1 MEDTG
6 LEFHLVL
13 KHIHQALLQ
22 HEAHLKKIHKLQDK
36 IIQQSK
42 DTDDG
47 NGNDGE
53 EAVLS
58 AKAAAK
64 LLQAY
69 ETALRSVEGLQ
80 DHVRSAQNKM
90 EHEDEYGM
98 DVDDD
103 GSEEYRDDGGDDN
116 EVVSEQMEEP
126 SLQSHELDVE
136 GLDHEEEH
144 NDGNDQ
150 MMVDANVEDSASHT
164 ANMVDLPAGSLV
176 AVLCRV
182 EEEDSEAEEW
192 ILAIVKQFD
201 ATQGVYEVEDCEATG
216 EPVPNGKRRVCEAS
230 KILHLPPVDESN
242 GDEEEGEFKP
252 KTAVL
257 ALFPG
262 TTCLYPAV
270 VISTPS
276 RRRKT
281 RDYLLRFQDDEVP
294 SRTCPARF
302 VTKAI

>member
-1 MEDTG
+1 M
-6 LEFHLVL
+6 
-13 KHIHQALLQ
+13 
-22 HEAHLKKIHKLQDK
+22 
-36 IIQQSK
+36 
-42 DTDDG
+42 
-47 NGNDGE
+47 
-53 EAVLS
+53 LS

-69 ETALRSVEGLQ
+69 ESALRSVEGLQ
-80 DHVRSAQNKM
+80 EHVRSAQSKM
-90 EHEDEYGM
+90 EPEDEYGM
-98 DVDDD
+98 DVDDNA
-103 GSEEYRDDGGDDN
+103 SEEYRDDGGDDN
-116 EVVSEQMEEP
+116 EAVSEQMEEP

-136 GLDHEEEH
+136 GLDHD
-144 NDGNDQ
+144 DG
-150 MMVDANVEDSASHT
+150 VEDNGQMLVDTNEEAAVTNTNVT
-164 ANMVDLPAGSLV
+164 AEELPAGSLV

-192 ILAIVKQFD
+192 ILAIVKHFD
-201 ATQGVYEVEDCEATG
+201 AAQQVYEVEDCEATG
-216 EPVPNGKRRVCEAS
+216 EPVPNGKRRTCDAD
-230 KILHLPPVDESN
+230 KILHLPPVDEN
-242 GDEEEGEFKP
+242 GENEEEREFKP
-252 KTAVL
+252 KMAVL

-302 VTKAI
+302 ITKAL